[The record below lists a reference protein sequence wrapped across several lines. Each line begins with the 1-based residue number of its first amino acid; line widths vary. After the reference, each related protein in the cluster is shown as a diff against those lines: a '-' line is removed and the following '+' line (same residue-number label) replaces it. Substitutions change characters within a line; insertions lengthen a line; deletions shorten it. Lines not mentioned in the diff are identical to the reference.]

1 MKTRQSTSINTHGY
15 QMRIYKDNGEV
26 SVSKGGAFQCVLPSL
41 DTALNTF
48 CNESNH
54 LNIAD
59 VALLVDMIIAQSE
72 KTDVLYLKQEY
83 SALIDRVKN
92 LNDKTRPAM

>member
-1 MKTRQSTSINTHGY
+1 MN
-15 QMRIYKDNGEV
+15 
-26 SVSKGGAFQCVLPSL
+26 
-41 DTALNTF
+41 
-48 CNESNH
+48 NESNH

-92 LNDKTRPAM
+92 LNDKTRPAI

>member
-1 MKTRQSTSINTHGY
+1 MDLHEKIAHSIDVYTVSTSANINDVAKNV
-15 QMRIYKDNGEV
+15 I
-26 SVSKGGAFQCVLPSL
+26 
-41 DTALNTF
+41 DTVN
-48 CNESNH
+48 NESNH

-83 SALIDRVKN
+83 SALINRVKN
-92 LNDKTRPAM
+92 LNDKTRPAI